1 MTTKNRH
8 YLLVLLIL
16 WSSGVC
22 FSQEVLPFWEAE
34 VIYRY
39 GGIRFRSE
47 PNFLTHYREI
57 VKPETGAYSIL
68 HAYSAETSKKDPCF
82 SSLAS
87 EEWDVLLELN
97 DDIKGRLSHGAMS
110 PIMLQLSKTKD
121 EQGFCRIESLCILV
135 QEDISAYHYPFLWY
149 MYYYANGPSICG
161 GKEYKGLALLN
172 RFKKLR
178 NLELFDCSIKQFN
191 IHQNLPAL
199 KSLEYIGLPI
209 DSNDATVDLL
219 LSLDRLQFIN
229 ASGTLITGA
238 NFEELT
244 KLPNLEIL
252 DLRYTRL
259 AENAIS
265 KLKNAKN
272 LKTLLLTGA
281 EVTDKHLEGIEQLK
295 GLQNLA
301 LTKTN
306 VTDSAL
312 KRIAQL
318 PNLRYVTLG
327 QTQVTSP
334 NLQVLQSSNPNLTI
348 SLNPVI
354 SWGEYTVKSSY
365 QQAVLYGDAGAQ
377 IDIFDRY
384 CIMFHLA
391 EKKRYSEEQ
400 FKKMLSRPSPLQEC
414 YDPIELLKWSYIIL
428 HPRKSLQEVEQ
439 LKRIIPKAIEA
450 KEVLEKRLHVSEIA
464 EARRRAELALS
475 LINDYKLTHTSRHEY
490 LPVYQTDFSSID
502 VSDQKK

>member
-1 MTTKNRH
+1 MMKNRC
-8 YLLVLLIL
+8 YLLTLLVL
-16 WSSGVC
+16 WSSRVC
-22 FSQEVLPFWEAE
+22 FSQDSMPFWEAE

-39 GGIRFRSE
+39 GGIRFESE

-57 VKPETGAYSIL
+57 VKPETGVYFIL

-97 DDIKGRLSHGAMS
+97 DDIEGRLSFGAMS
-110 PIMLQLSKTKD
+110 PIMFQMSKTKD
-121 EQGFCRIESLCILV
+121 EQGFYHIESLCILV

-149 MYYYANGPSICG
+149 MYYYANGPSSCG

-229 ASGTLITGA
+229 ACGTLITGA
-238 NFEELT
+238 NFEELA

-301 LTKTN
+301 LTKTK

-312 KRIAQL
+312 KRIEQL

-334 NLQVLQSSNPNLTI
+334 NLQVLQSSNPELTI

-354 SWGEYTVKSSY
+354 TWEEYKKQNVY
-365 QQAVLYGDAGAQ
+365 RDAVLYGDVEAQ
-377 IDIFDRY
+377 LHVFYKYYHGFQELDKGLD
-384 CIMFHLA
+384 
-391 EKKRYSEEQ
+391 SEDQQKEE
-400 FKKMLSRPSPLQEC
+400 LSKSDPQAYHC
-414 YDPIELLKWSYIIL
+414 DPIELLKWTYIL
-428 HPRKSLQEVEQ
+428 LDHKKSLFRSDRSK
-439 LKRIIPKAIEA
+439 LNDT
-450 KEVLEKRLHVSEIA
+450 KEVLEKRLHVGEIA
-464 EARRRAELALS
+464 EARRRAELAQS
-475 LINDYKLTHTSRHEY
+475 LINDYNLIPKNKFEY
-490 LPVYQTDFSSID
+490 LPVYQTDFAWID
-502 VSDQKK
+502 VTDRGKRK

>member
-1 MTTKNRH
+1 MKK
-8 YLLVLLIL
+8 YGYYFLALMVLG
-16 WSSGVC
+16 SSGVC
-22 FSQEVLPFWEAE
+22 FSQDSMPYWDAE
-34 VIYRY
+34 IGYRY
-39 GGIRFRSE
+39 PGD
-47 PNFLTHYREI
+47 PKFLMRYREI

-87 EEWDVLLELN
+87 EEWEALLKLN
-97 DDIKGRLSHGAMS
+97 GDIEGQLFFEMMS
-110 PIMLQLSKTKD
+110 PIMLQMSETKD
-121 EQGFCRIESLCILV
+121 EQGFCYIESLCICM
-135 QEDISAYHYPFLWY
+135 QEELEAYHPFLWGEY
-149 MYYYANGPSICG
+149 HDVSEVSSYDA
-161 GKEYKGLALLN
+161 KEYKGLASLTH
-172 RFKKLR
+172 FKQLK
-178 NLELFDCSIKQFN
+178 NLELFPCSIERFDV
-191 IHQNLPAL
+191 HQNLPVL

-209 DSNDATVDLL
+209 DSNDATVDIL

-238 NFEELT
+238 HFEELA

-281 EVTDKHLEGIEQLK
+281 EITDKHLEGIEDLK

-301 LTKTN
+301 LTKTKI
-306 VTDSAL
+306 TDSAL
-312 KRIAQL
+312 KRIEQL

-327 QTQVTSP
+327 QTQITSP
-334 NLQVLQSSNPNLTI
+334 NLQALQSRKPNLTI

-354 SWGEYTVKSSY
+354 GWGEYQVKSSY
-365 QQAVLYGDAGAQ
+365 RQAVLYGDVDAQ
-377 IDIFDRY
+377 IDIFHRY
-384 CIMFHLA
+384 YNMFRLSGN
-391 EKKRYSEEQ
+391 KRYSEEQ
-400 FKKMLSRPSPLQEC
+400 YKKVLSRPSPLQEC

-428 HPRKSLQEVEQ
+428 HPRKSVQEVEQ
-439 LKRIIPKAIEA
+439 LKIIIPRANEA
-450 KEVLEKRLHVSEIA
+450 KEVLDKRLHVGEIA

-475 LINDYKLTHTSRHEY
+475 LINDYKLIPKNKFEY

-502 VSDQKK
+502 VSDRGKSQ

>member
-1 MTTKNRH
+1 MITNNR
-8 YLLVLLIL
+8 YFLFALLVL

-22 FSQEVLPFWEAE
+22 FSQNSLPYWDAE
-34 VIYRY
+34 VVYRY
-39 GGIRFRSE
+39 GGVRFHSE

-57 VKPETGAYSIL
+57 VKPETGAYFIL
-68 HAYSAETSKKDPCF
+68 HAYSAETSKKDTSF

-87 EEWDVLLELN
+87 EEWDALLKLN
-97 DDIKGRLSHGAMS
+97 DDIEGRLFFEMMS

-149 MYYYANGPSICG
+149 MYCDVREPSG
-161 GKEYKGLALLN
+161 WRGKEYRGLALLN

-191 IHQNLPAL
+191 VHQNLSAL

-219 LSLDRLQFIN
+219 FSLDRLQFIN

-238 NFEELT
+238 NFEELA
-244 KLPNLEIL
+244 KLPNLKIL

-259 AENAIS
+259 AENAIA

-281 EVTDKHLEGIEQLK
+281 EITDKHLEGIEQLK

-301 LTKTN
+301 LTKTKI
-306 VTDSAL
+306 TDSTL
-312 KRIAQL
+312 KRIEQL

-334 NLQVLQSSNPNLTI
+334 NLQALQSSNPNLTI
-348 SLNPVI
+348 SSNPVI
-354 SWGEYTVKSSY
+354 TWEEYKKQNVY
-365 QQAVLYGDAGAQ
+365 RDAVLYGDVEAQ
-377 IDIFDRY
+377 LHVFY
-384 CIMFHLA
+384 KYYHG
-391 EKKRYSEEQ
+391 
-400 FKKMLSRPSPLQEC
+400 LQEFEKRLDSEDQQKEELSKSDLQEYPC
-414 YDPIELLKWSYIIL
+414 DPTELLKWTYIL
-428 HPRKSLQEVEQ
+428 LDHKKSLFRSDRSKLNET
-439 LKRIIPKAIEA
+439 
-450 KEVLEKRLHVSEIA
+450 KEILEKRLHAGEIA
-464 EARRRAELALS
+464 EARRRAELAQS
-475 LINDYKLTHTSRHEY
+475 LINDYKLIPKNKFEY
-490 LPVYQTDFSSID
+490 LPVYQTDFTWID
-502 VSDQKK
+502 VTDRGKSK

>member
-1 MTTKNRH
+1 MMKNRCCLLA
-8 YLLVLLIL
+8 LLVLG
-16 WSSGVC
+16 SSRVC
-22 FSQEVLPFWEAE
+22 FSQGSMPYWDAE
-34 VIYRY
+34 VGYRY
-39 GGIRFRSE
+39 SGD
-47 PNFLTHYREI
+47 PKFLIHSRYI

-68 HAYSAETSKKDPCF
+68 YVYSAERSKKDPYF

-87 EEWDVLLELN
+87 EEWDALLKLN
-97 DDIKGRLSHGAMS
+97 DDIEGRLHFEMMS
-110 PIMLQLSKTKD
+110 PILLQMFETKD
-121 EQGFCRIESLCILV
+121 EQGLRHIESLCVVI
-135 QEDISAYHYPFLWY
+135 QEDLAKSYPFLWRE
-149 MYYYANGPSICG
+149 YYDVRDVSSYNA
-161 GKEYKGLALLN
+161 KEYKGLASLN
-172 RFKKLR
+172 HFKQLK
-178 NLELFDCSIKQFN
+178 NLELFPCSIERFDV
-191 IHQNLPAL
+191 HQNLPAL
-199 KSLEYIGLPI
+199 KSLEYIGLPY
-209 DSNDATVDLL
+209 DSNDVTLNLL
-219 LSLDRLQFIN
+219 LSLDHLQFIN
-229 ASGTLITGA
+229 ACGTLITGA
-238 NFEELT
+238 NFEELA
-244 KLPNLEIL
+244 KLPNLKIL

-259 AENAIS
+259 AENAIA
-265 KLKNAKN
+265 KLKNAEN

-301 LTKTN
+301 LTKTK

-312 KRIAQL
+312 KRIEQL

-334 NLQVLQSSNPNLTI
+334 NLQILQISNPNLTI
-348 SLNPVI
+348 SLDPAI
-354 SWGEYTVKSSY
+354 GWGEYQVKSSY
-365 QQAVLYGDAGAQ
+365 RQAVLYGDVDAQ

-384 CIMFHLA
+384 CIMFHLS

-439 LKRIIPKAIEA
+439 LKIIIPRANEA
-450 KEVLEKRLHVSEIA
+450 KEVLEKRLHVGEIA

-475 LINDYKLTHTSRHEY
+475 LINDYKLTHTSRYEY

-502 VSDQKK
+502 VTGW